1 MSMFQ
6 QKKSN
11 ILLVDDFQSQR
22 NITKLSLQSLN
33 LNVNYLEAGNGKEAL
48 DLLATELVSG
58 VITDYE
64 MPEMNGIELVQ
75 EMRKNARLKAIPT
88 VMITS
93 VKSTEDTARR
103 AGVTVWLHKPY
114 SQNDL
119 RVAIQQNFP
128 KDIQAKTYKI
138 LLVDDVEMQTSIWE
152 KLLSMPN
159 FEFTKANSARE
170 AWNFL
175 KQETFDALITDYLM
189 PDVDGMR
196 LIKKVKSTPPF
207 NNLPIFV
214 ISQDETAPQLAG
226 ELGVKAVFGK
236 PFNPAEVKNK
246 LREELFHT

>member
-1 MSMFQ
+1 MSIFQ
-6 QKKSN
+6 TKKTN

-33 LNVNYLEAGNGKEAL
+33 LNVNYLEAGQGKEAL
-48 DLLATELVSG
+48 DILATELISG

-64 MPEMNGIELVQ
+64 MPIMNGIELVQ
-75 EMRKNARLKAIPT
+75 EMRRNPRLRSIPT
-88 VMITS
+88 VLITS
-93 VKSTEDTARR
+93 IKSTEESARQ

-119 RVAIQQNFP
+119 RVAIQNNFP
-128 KDIQAKTYKI
+128 KDIQARSYKI

-159 FEFTKANSARE
+159 FTFIKANSARE
-170 AWNFL
+170 AWNCL
-175 KQETFDALITDYLM
+175 KQYTFDAMITDYLM

-196 LIKKVKSTPPF
+196 LIKKVKATPPF
-207 NNLPIFV
+207 NKLPIFV
-214 ISQDETAPQLAG
+214 ISQDESAPQIAS
-226 ELGVKAVFGK
+226 ELGVIAVFGK

-246 LREELFHT
+246 LREELLNA

>member
-6 QKKSN
+6 QKKAN

-48 DLLATELVSG
+48 DLLATETVAG
-58 VITDYE
+58 VITDFE
-64 MPEMNGIELVQ
+64 MPEMNGIELVLQ
-75 EMRKNARLKAIPT
+75 MRKNPRLRSVPT

-93 VKSTEDTARR
+93 IKSTEDEARR

-119 RVAIQQNFP
+119 RTAIQENFP

-159 FEFTKANSARE
+159 FEYTKANSARE
-170 AWNFL
+170 AWNYL
-175 KQETFDALITDYLM
+175 KQETFDALVTDYLM

-196 LIKKVKSTPPF
+196 LIKKVKSTPPY

-214 ISQDETAPQLAG
+214 ISQDENAPHLAG
-226 ELGVKAVFGK
+226 ELGVNGVFGK

-246 LREELFHT
+246 IREELFH

>member
-1 MSMFQ
+1 MTIFQ
-6 QKKSN
+6 QKKAT

-33 LNVNYLEAGNGKEAL
+33 LNVNFLEASDGKEAL
-48 DLLATELVSG
+48 DLMATELVAG

-64 MPEMNGIELVQ
+64 MPNMNGIELVQ
-75 EMRKNARLKAIPT
+75 EMRKNPRLRAVPT

-93 VKSTEDTARR
+93 IKSTEDSARL

-119 RVAIQQNFP
+119 RNAIQNNFP
-128 KDIQAKTYKI
+128 KDIQAKSYKI

-159 FEFTKANSARE
+159 FTFTKANSARE
-170 AWNFL
+170 AWNCL
-175 KQETFDALITDYLM
+175 KQDTFDALITDYLM

-196 LIKKVKSTPPF
+196 LIKKVKATPPF
-207 NNLPIFV
+207 SNLPIFV
-214 ISQDETAPQLAG
+214 ISQDETAPQIAA
-226 ELGVKAVFGK
+226 ELGVVAVFGK

-246 LREELFHT
+246 LREELLHS